1 LKIDKIIQD
10 DRQAKLTVEYT
21 SDEFEAF
28 KRRAAKKVSK
38 NAKIPGFRPGKAPY
52 QVIVNH
58 YGEETII
65 QEAID
70 LLIEVDYSKILEQ
83 AEIEPSGAGNL
94 ESLESFDPPKFI
106 LMIPL
111 APEIDLGDY
120 REVRKP
126 YELEEFNTSAVD
138 DYIIDLRRRS
148 ATIVPANHP
157 AEVGDLV
164 YYTLSGEF
172 LNPADD
178 DDATITDKTPQE
190 AIIQDEE
197 HVSDNEWPYPGFTR
211 ELLGVKDGGEKE
223 IQYTYPENFEDET
236 FRGKTALFSIEVQ
249 SVKALELPEFD
260 EDFLKLLGDFES
272 EGDFREK
279 LEQQLR
285 AEHQA
290 NYDRDYINEIL
301 KEISDNA
308 ILNYPPQM
316 LDHEIEHVLEDI
328 KSRLT
333 SQKMDY
339 ETYLK
344 LRGMEE
350 QAFIEEDIR
359 PVAKQ
364 RLERSLI
371 VDTLIELEGLKL
383 DKDLV
388 NEQTSNVVREI
399 FSTGKAEELQREM
412 GSEEFSRMI
421 TMEGVSRTMNILLNN
436 RLKLIGTG
444 QPIPEDDEAIDAEQ
458 EDDKEIEI
466 DLSAQADKNE
476 LLSSDD
482 EQSELTDTISVDF
495 DSKTQ
500 STPIIDE
507 EPTVEL
513 ENAPVSSGED
523 PQQNT
528 GNEEKEV

>member
-1 LKIDKIIQD
+1 MKIDKIIQD

-21 SDEFEAF
+21 ADEFETF

-70 LLIEVDYSKILEQ
+70 LLIEVDYPNILKQ

-94 ESLESFDPPKFI
+94 ESLESLDPPKFI

-111 APEIDLGDY
+111 EPEIDLGDY

-138 DYIIDLRRRS
+138 DYIINLRRRS
-148 ATIVPANHP
+148 ATIVPAEHP

-178 DDATITDKTPQE
+178 EDATITDKTPQE
-190 AIIQDEE
+190 AIIQDEK
-197 HVSDNEWPYPGFTR
+197 HVSDNEWPYPGFSR
-211 ELLGVKDGGEKE
+211 ELLGVKDGDEKE
-223 IQYTYPENFEDET
+223 IQYTYPEDFEDES
-236 FRGKTALFSIEVQ
+236 FRGKTALFSVEVQ
-249 SVKALELPEFD
+249 SVKALELPKFD
-260 EDFLKLLGDFES
+260 EEFLKLLGDFES

-290 NYDRDYINEIL
+290 NYDSGYIDEVL
-301 KEISDNA
+301 SEISDKA

-344 LRGMEE
+344 LRGKEE
-350 QAFIEEDIR
+350 PAFIEEDIR
-359 PVAKQ
+359 PAAKQ
-364 RLERSLI
+364 RLERTLI
-371 VDTLIELEGLKL
+371 VEALIKLEGLKL
-383 DKDLV
+383 DQDMV
-388 NEQTSNVVREI
+388 NEQTGNVVREI
-399 FSTGKAEELQREM
+399 FSSGKGEELQKEM

-444 QPIPEDDEAIDAEQ
+444 QPIPEDDEVIDVEQ
-458 EDDKEIEI
+458 EDDEEEEI
-466 DLSAQADKNE
+466 DRSAQADENE
-476 LLSSDD
+476 LPSNDDDQSD
-482 EQSELTDTISVDF
+482 LTDTISADF
-495 DSKTQ
+495 DSETQ
-500 STPIIDE
+500 STPIADE

-513 ENAPVSSGED
+513 ENEPANSGED
-523 PQQNT
+523 FEQNT
-528 GNEEKEV
+528 GKDEKEL